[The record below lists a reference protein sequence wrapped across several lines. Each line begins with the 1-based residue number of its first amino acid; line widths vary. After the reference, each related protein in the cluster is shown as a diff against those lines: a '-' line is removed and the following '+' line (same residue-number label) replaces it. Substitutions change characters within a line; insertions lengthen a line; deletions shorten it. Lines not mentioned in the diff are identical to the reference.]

1 MAIGL
6 MGGTFDP
13 IHVAHLAIAERALEA
28 LDLDRVIFIPAALPP
43 HKSAE
48 AVSSF
53 EHRLEMVRLA
63 IAGDDRLEVSDLEA
77 RRPLPSYTIET
88 IRELR
93 REFGDEET
101 MYFIMGAD
109 SLTQFLTWKDPDA
122 LLSAC
127 EFVVV
132 PRPGV
137 AIDDAEDR
145 VRERAIVLDVPTMD
159 VSSSDI
165 RERVRRGESIS
176 HLVPPEV
183 STYIVEKKL
192 YS

>member
-1 MAIGL
+1 MAIGV

-13 IHVAHLAIAERALEA
+13 IHMAHLVIADEALEA
-28 LDLDRVIFIPAALPP
+28 FGLDRVIFIPSARPP
-43 HKSAE
+43 HKSVE
-48 AVSSF
+48 AVSPI
-53 EHRLEMVRLA
+53 EDRLEMVRLA
-63 IAGDDRLEVSDLEA
+63 IAGDARLEVSDLEA
-77 RRPLPSYTIET
+77 RRPMPSYTIET

-93 REFGDEET
+93 REFGGRET
-101 MYFIMGAD
+101 LYFIMGAD
-109 SLTQFLTWKDPDA
+109 SLTQFFTWKDPEH

-137 AIDDAEDR
+137 AIDEAD
-145 VRERAIVLDVPTMD
+145 ERIRQKAHILNAPTLEI
-159 VSSSDI
+159 SSSDI
-165 RERVRRGESIS
+165 RERVRSGRSIR

-183 STYIVEKKL
+183 SEYIREKKL

>member
-1 MAIGL
+1 MAIGV

-13 IHVAHLAIAERALEA
+13 VHVAHLAIAARALEV
-28 LDLDRVIFIPAALPP
+28 LPLDRVIFIPAARPP
-43 HKSAE
+43 HKTE
-48 AVSSF
+48 KDVSPI
-53 EHRLEMVRLA
+53 EHRLQMVRLA
-63 IAGDDRLEVSDLEA
+63 VAGDARLGVSDLEA

-88 IRELR
+88 MKELR
-93 REFGDEET
+93 REFGEEET
-101 MYFIMGAD
+101 FYFIMGAD
-109 SLTQFLTWKDPDA
+109 SLTQFFTWKDPEA
-122 LLSAC
+122 LLNAC

-137 AIDDAEDR
+137 GMDDADER
-145 VRERAIVLDVPTMD
+145 IRKRAIVLDAPLMD

-165 RERVRRGESIS
+165 RDRVRRGESID

-183 STYIVEKKL
+183 SAYISEKKL